1 LGEPQS
7 KAGSPLNF
15 SPGDEEGKEEGKQDL
30 DNQDEM
36 KVLPFEFVALEAC
49 LEAACS
55 CLEIEV
61 KIHYFLFLLLFCFVH
76 FLFTITCFLLYLFS
90 KSGYDIGAGGSSSLR

>member
-1 LGEPQS
+1 MYDLGEPQS

-30 DNQDEM
+30 DNQDGM

-61 KIHYFLFLLLFCFVH
+61 KIHYFLFLLLFCS
-76 FLFTITCFLLYLFS
+76 LLVYYYLFLIVS
-90 KSGYDIGAGGSSSLR
+90 VFKIRL